1 MAKRKN
7 VALVSGISNG
17 AVSIE
22 MLNPHEIHMDLEK
35 NRKFG
40 MEKESL
46 ESFAK
51 SLQAEGVLEPIIVQ
65 RKSDGSLWVVAG
77 HRRTA
82 AARLIPDFKVPA
94 IVKPEMTEEQE
105 FILKVIENE
114 QREDASPVDR
124 AMSMAYAK
132 ETLGWNQNKIAE
144 VFNCYPA
151 DVSRDLSL
159 LRLPKKLQTAVHK
172 GKMSMKDALLV
183 LKEDQTKQH
192 EIEKAVDETIK
203 DEEAKGSSAPE
214 TRRKVKE
221 KLGGG
226 KGKPKKQN
234 RVPLDKIDTPK
245 VPNGDGAEKTQ
256 GQEMEGIAYEETETA
271 PEPRS
276 ETSIRLQMLAKIL
289 EVLIVLENHKDNKV
303 SNLASALIDYSENE
317 ECSKE
322 EFLASV

>member
-1 MAKRKN
+1 
-7 VALVSGISNG
+7 
-17 AVSIE
+17 
-22 MLNPHEIHMDLEK
+22 
-35 NRKFG
+35 
-40 MEKESL
+40 
-46 ESFAK
+46 
-51 SLQAEGVLEPIIVQ
+51 
-65 RKSDGSLWVVAG
+65 
-77 HRRTA
+77 
-82 AARLIPDFKVPA
+82 
-94 IVKPEMTEEQE
+94 
-105 FILKVIENE
+105 
-114 QREDASPVDR
+114 
-124 AMSMAYAK
+124 
-132 ETLGWNQNKIAE
+132 
-144 VFNCYPA
+144 
-151 DVSRDLSL
+151 
-159 LRLPKKLQTAVHK
+159 LPKKLQTAVHK